1 MKNILLTAIIVSSIV
16 ACKSSKVNTAN
27 AAKKENTDFQVLEGT
42 WELSYISG
50 PRIAFEGLY
59 PEKKPVITFAV
70 SDSSIYGNTGCNNF
84 RGKVNVNSASIHFPD
99 NMAMTRMMCPG
110 EGETVFLNTLR
121 KINKYSVQGSTLT
134 LISDDIAMM
143 RFVKK

>member
-1 MKNILLTAIIVSSIV
+1 MKNILLTAILVSSIV
-16 ACKSSKVNTAN
+16 ACKSTKIGTPD
-27 AAKKENTDFQVLEGT
+27 AAKKENAGLQALEGT
-42 WELSYISG
+42 WELNYISG

-59 PEKKPVITFAV
+59 PEKKPVITFTV
-70 SDSSIYGNTGCNNF
+70 SDSSINGNTGCNNF
-84 RGKVNVNSASIHFPD
+84 RGKINANNTSIHFPD

-121 KINKYSVQGSTLT
+121 KINKYLVQGSTLT

-143 RFVKK
+143 RFEKK